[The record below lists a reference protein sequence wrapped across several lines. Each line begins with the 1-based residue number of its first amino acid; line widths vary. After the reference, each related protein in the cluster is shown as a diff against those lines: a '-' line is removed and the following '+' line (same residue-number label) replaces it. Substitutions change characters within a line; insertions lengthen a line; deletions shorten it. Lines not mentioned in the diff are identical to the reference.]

1 MIYILIYSIYLL
13 FVLALT
19 DCDKTKL
26 AKVIQINKLGNY
38 ILRQLSGQVVPD
50 RETVLFFKAP
60 GVLIDFVG
68 KISKI

>member
-26 AKVIQINKLGNY
+26 AKVIQINKLGN
-38 ILRQLSGQVVPD
+38 ILKYKS
-50 RETVLFFKAP
+50 
-60 GVLIDFVG
+60 
-68 KISKI
+68 

>member
-26 AKVIQINKLGNY
+26 AKV
-38 ILRQLSGQVVPD
+38 PD